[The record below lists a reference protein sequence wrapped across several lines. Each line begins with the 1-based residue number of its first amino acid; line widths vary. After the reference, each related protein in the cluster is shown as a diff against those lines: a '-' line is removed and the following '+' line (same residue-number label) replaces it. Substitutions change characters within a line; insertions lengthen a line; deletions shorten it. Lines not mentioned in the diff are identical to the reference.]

1 MIHKRR
7 VSSIEVEFV
16 TMDISGGLISFVNN
30 TGISRKITNFTLFIF
45 FELPKLEED
54 IQSIEAKVLTC
65 MWFIYE
71 MMAHIEKLVFRPK

>member
-1 MIHKRR
+1 
-7 VSSIEVEFV
+7 
-16 TMDISGGLISFVNN
+16 MDISGGFISFVNN

-65 MWFIYE
+65 M
-71 MMAHIEKLVFRPK
+71 